1 MHDIIILSVQLN
13 ITSGQVDELEEMV
26 NQWVTQYEE

>member
-1 MHDIIILSVQLN
+1 MRDIIILSVQLN
-13 ITSGQVDELEEMV
+13 ITSAQVDELEVMV

>member
-1 MHDIIILSVQLN
+1 MRDIIILSVQLN
-13 ITSGQVDELEEMV
+13 ITSAQVDELEEMV